1 MTVDLGGAAAFLAA
15 HDNFTILCHE
25 RPDGDTLGSGYG
37 LCRILR
43 AMGKKANVRCKN
55 EIPRKFLSLMLDDQ
69 AFEEQTVV
77 AVDIADPFLMGA
89 GIREEYEN
97 KVDLCIDHHA
107 SNKCF
112 SKLSCVDGTAAAAA
126 ELIIALAHELNV
138 TITKDIANCLFT
150 GLTTDTG
157 CFRYANVT
165 PLTHRLAAEM
175 IECGANAAGINAL
188 QFETKTKTYAA
199 LERLAL
205 ESMEYYFEER
215 CAVITVTQDMF
226 EKSGSNESECDAI
239 ASLPRQV
246 EGVMVG
252 VTIRQRSDGS
262 YKASVRTY
270 DPVDASRICSR
281 FGGGGHKN
289 AAGCQ
294 LGSDLAEAKAKLLA
308 VIEETL

>member
-1 MTVDLGGAAAFLAA
+1 MTVDIAGAAAFLAA
-15 HDNFTILCHE
+15 HDNYIILCHE

-55 EIPRKFLSLMLDDQ
+55 EIPKKFASLMLEDQ
-69 AFEEQTVV
+69 AFEEHTVV
-77 AVDIADPFLMGA
+77 AVDIADPSLMGA
-89 GIREEYEN
+89 GIREQYEN
-97 KVDLCIDHHA
+97 RVDLCIDHHA
-107 SNKCF
+107 SNRCF
-112 SKLSCVDGTAAAAA
+112 SRLSCIDGTAAAAA

-138 TITKDIANCLFT
+138 PITKEIADCLFT

-165 PLTHRLAAEM
+165 PRTHRLAAEM
-175 IECGANAAGINAL
+175 IECGADAAGINTR

-205 ESMEYYFEER
+205 ESMEFFLNER
-215 CAVITVTQDMF
+215 CAVITVTQEMF

-246 EGVMVG
+246 EGVKVG
-252 VTIRQRSDGS
+252 VTIRQRTDGS

-270 DPVDASRICSR
+270 DPVDASLICSR

-294 LGSDLAEAKAKLLA
+294 LGNDLAQAKAALLA
-308 VIEETL
+308 AIGEQL

>member
-1 MTVDLGGAAAFLAA
+1 MVVDLGGAASFLTA
-15 HDNFTILCHE
+15 HDNYIIICHE
-25 RPDGDTLGSGYG
+25 HPDGDTLGSGYG

-43 AMGKKANVRCKN
+43 AMGKKANVRCRN
-55 EIPRKFLSLMLDDQ
+55 EIPKKFGSLTVEDQ

-77 AVDIADPFLMGA
+77 AVDIAAPSLMGV
-89 GIREEYEN
+89 GVCEQYEK
-97 KVDLCIDHHA
+97 KVDLCLDHHA
-107 SNKCF
+107 SNKDFARF
-112 SKLSCVDGTAAAAA
+112 SLVDPTAAAVA
-126 ELIIALAHELNV
+126 EIIVALAHELNV
-138 TITKDIANCLFT
+138 TITKEIADCMFT

-165 PLTHRLAAEM
+165 ARTHRLAAEL
-175 IECGANAAGINAL
+175 IDCGADAEGINLL

-205 ESMEYYFEER
+205 ESMEYFFDDR
-215 CAVITVTQDMF
+215 CAVITITKEMF
-226 EKSGSNESECDAI
+226 AQSGSNESECDGI

-262 YKASVRTY
+262 YKASVRTRN
-270 DPVDASRICSR
+270 PVDASLICTGL
-281 FGGGGHKN
+281 GGGGHKN

-294 LGSDLAEAKAKLLA
+294 LGSDLAQAKAALLA
-308 VIEETL
+308 AIGEQL

>member
-43 AMGKKANVRCKN
+43 AMGKKANVRCRN
-55 EIPRKFLSLMLDDQ
+55 EIPKKFSSLMLADQ

-89 GIREEYEN
+89 GVREQYEGR
-97 KVDLCIDHHA
+97 VDLCIDHHA

-112 SKLSCVDGTAAAAA
+112 SRLSCIDASAAAAA

-138 TITKDIANCLFT
+138 PITKEIADCLFT

-165 PLTHRLAAEM
+165 ARTHRLAAEM
-175 IECGANAAGINAL
+175 IECGADAENINL
-188 QFETKTKTYAA
+188 QQFETKTKTYAA

-205 ESMEYYFEER
+205 DSMEYYLDDR
-215 CAVITVTQDMF
+215 CAMITVTQEMF

-239 ASLPRQV
+239 AALPRQV

-252 VTIRQRSDGS
+252 VTIRQRTDGS
-262 YKASVRTY
+262 FKASVRSRN
-270 DPVDASRICSR
+270 PVDASLICSR

-294 LGSDLAEAKAKLLA
+294 LGSNLAETKAKLLA
-308 VIEETL
+308 VIEENL

>member
-1 MTVDLGGAAAFLAA
+1 MTVDLAGAAAFLAA
-15 HDNFTILCHE
+15 HDNYTILCHE

-55 EIPRKFLSLMLDDQ
+55 EIPRKFAGLVLEDQ

-77 AVDIADPFLMGA
+77 AVDIADPSLMGA
-89 GIREEYEN
+89 GLREQYEN
-97 KVDLCIDHHA
+97 RVDLCLDHHA

-112 SKLSCVDGTAAAAA
+112 SKLSCIDGTAAAAA

-138 TITKDIANCLFT
+138 TITADIADCLFT

-165 PLTHRLAAEM
+165 ARTHRLAAEM
-175 IECGANAAGINAL
+175 IECGADAEGINTL

-205 ESMEYYFEER
+205 ESMEYYLNDR
-215 CAVITVTQDMF
+215 CAMITVTQEMF

-246 EGVMVG
+246 EGVKVG
-252 VTIRQRSDGS
+252 VTIRQRTDGS

-270 DPVDASRICSR
+270 DPVDASRICAK

-294 LGSDLAEAKAKLLA
+294 LGNDLAQAKAMLLA
-308 VIEETL
+308 AIGECL

>member
-43 AMGKKANVRCKN
+43 AMGKKANVRCRN
-55 EIPRKFLSLMLDDQ
+55 EIPKKFSSLTLADQ

-89 GIREEYEN
+89 GVREQYEGR
-97 KVDLCIDHHA
+97 VDLCIDHHA

-112 SKLSCVDGTAAAAA
+112 SRLSCIDASAAAAA

-138 TITKDIANCLFT
+138 PITKEIADCLFT

-165 PLTHRLAAEM
+165 ARTHRLAAEM
-175 IECGANAAGINAL
+175 IECGADAENINL
-188 QFETKTKTYAA
+188 QQFETKTKTYAA

-205 ESMEYYFEER
+205 DSMEYYLDDR
-215 CAVITVTQDMF
+215 CAMITVTQEMF

-239 ASLPRQV
+239 AALPRQV

-252 VTIRQRSDGS
+252 VTIRQRTDGS
-262 YKASVRTY
+262 FKASVRSRN
-270 DPVDASRICSR
+270 PVDASLICSR

-294 LGSDLAEAKAKLLA
+294 LGSNLAETKAKLLA
-308 VIEETL
+308 VIEENL